1 MDPLAMGQHREK
13 TGEPRHPPHL
23 LVFLVTESEAGLSN
37 WYQVLSPRPILGE
50 AHSSSAPWRPNVQL
64 PGGKGSLLPEECPA
78 LPCAPASC
86 RPLAGSLNCSTAPA
100 RNMFLFA

>member
-37 WYQVLSPRPILGE
+37 WDKS
-50 AHSSSAPWRPNVQL
+50 
-64 PGGKGSLLPEECPA
+64 
-78 LPCAPASC
+78 
-86 RPLAGSLNCSTAPA
+86 
-100 RNMFLFA
+100 